1 MRSRSCSP
9 LGGGLVLPGRGLVS
23 GGSLGGSSSGG
34 LCENQQP
41 GETHTRTLH
50 RRWARRAPAHA
61 HAHAPCPRRRGRAVA
76 TAARRPTW
84 RARATPQHERHS
96 PRPRA
101 PLRPHPRAAAP
112 PRDSL
117 LPGIVASTRSRVE
130 GRGVLFRGPLRAGGG
145 GSATPSPMAL
155 ALPESASASAPRTRP
170 LDCLDDFS
178 VFFPPRSC
186 CSCACWPVPVGES
199 GCACFSSKSDSHHD
213 SFTFTTGVEMCAFAV
228 LGARLTFLPPLSFA
242 TLFRPWFLLTGCFVA
257 CL

>member
-41 GETHTRTLH
+41 GGTHTRTLH

-61 HAHAPCPRRRGRAVA
+61 HAHAHAPCPRTRGRAVA

-170 LDCLDDFS
+170 LDCLGPRAGPTPRALCAPLLCPRR
-178 VFFPPRSC
+178 PPPPGPCRP
-186 CSCACWPVPVGES
+186 ATHP
-199 GCACFSSKSDSHHD
+199 
-213 SFTFTTGVEMCAFAV
+213 
-228 LGARLTFLPPLSFA
+228 ARATHATLAPPAALPPSHPFD
-242 TLFRPWFLLTGCFVA
+242 RPPHRPLDRPSCVCVAVTGLLA
-257 CL
+257 